1 MNTLNLPYADE
12 LLLSFGLA
20 PEALEA
26 ELRFLLA
33 VKLFEL
39 HRLSIG
45 KAAEFCGMGK
55 VRFLFE
61 LGRLQVPA
69 INLDDDQIADELS
82 DDYIRQNLVDAVLR
96 DVGEVES

>member
-1 MNTLNLPYADE
+1 
-12 LLLSFGLA
+12 
-20 PEALEA
+20 
-26 ELRFLLA
+26 LRFLLA

-61 LGRLQVPA
+61 LGRLRVLP
-69 INLDDDQIADELS
+69 INLDNDQLADKLS
-82 DDYIRQNLVDAVLR
+82 DGSAL
-96 DVGEVES
+96 

>member
-1 MNTLNLPYADE
+1 MHTLSLPYADD
-12 LLLSFGLA
+12 LLLTTGLA
-20 PEALEA
+20 PEALET

-82 DDYIRQNLVDAVLR
+82 DN
-96 DVGEVES
+96 

>member
-1 MNTLNLPYADE
+1 MAAWSSAGGY
-12 LLLSFGLA
+12 GKA
-20 PEALEA
+20 PDGGDQLFDAGV
-26 ELRFLLA
+26 

-69 INLDDDQIADELS
+69 INLDDDQIADELN
-82 DDYIRQNLVDAVLR
+82 DD
-96 DVGEVES
+96 

>member
-1 MNTLNLPYADE
+1 MHTLSLPYADD
-12 LLLSFGLA
+12 LLLTTGLA
-20 PEALEA
+20 PEELET

-55 VRFLFE
+55 VRFLFD
-61 LGRLQVPA
+61 LGRLQIPA

-82 DDYIRQNLVDAVLR
+82 DN
-96 DVGEVES
+96 